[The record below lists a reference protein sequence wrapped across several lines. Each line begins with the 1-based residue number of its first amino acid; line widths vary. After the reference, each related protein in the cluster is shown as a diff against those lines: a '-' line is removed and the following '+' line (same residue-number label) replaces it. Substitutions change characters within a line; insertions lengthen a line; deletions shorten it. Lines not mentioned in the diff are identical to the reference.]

1 MDDAQPT
8 EEKPQSRKLNLA
20 AVSLGFGLASIP
32 LYPLFLCGV
41 AAIIAGFFA
50 LKGIRKQHVERN
62 RRTMAVGGAILGF
75 FSLTVGIFDTPT
87 AAIGKAKKVTSL
99 ATSVALENAI
109 NSIYTEYGAI
119 PNVGSRVTT
128 NSPEGLK
135 LLNILLGLDAKSDNA
150 LNSRAIKFLAVKEG
164 KNHKNGLIYAADGK
178 SVEGLYDSW
187 GRPYTIELD
196 ADYNEQ
202 LHFTIGSETVDL
214 KGRRV
219 VAFSPG
225 PDKKLGTEDDVKN
238 W

>member
-8 EEKPQSRKLNLA
+8 VEKPQPRNLNLA

-41 AAIIAGFFA
+41 AAIVAGFFA

-75 FSLTVGIFDTPT
+75 SSLAVGIFDTPT

-99 ATSVALENAI
+99 ATSIALESAVN
-109 NSIYTEYGAI
+109 NIYLEYSRL

-150 LNSRAIKFLAVKEG
+150 LNSRTIKFLAVKEG
-164 KNHKNGLIYAADGK
+164 KNNKNGLICAADGK
-178 SVEGLYDSW
+178 SVEGLYDPW
-187 GRPYTIELD
+187 GSPYTIELD
-196 ADYNEQ
+196 TDYNEE
-202 LHFTIGSETVDL
+202 LYFTFASKAIDL

-219 VAFSPG
+219 AVYSPG
-225 PDKKLGTEDDVKN
+225 PDRTLGTADDVKN